1 MRRRSAVLLL
11 PSLLFLGAP
20 ARGEIVERII
30 AKVNGEIITQSE
42 FQARQL
48 AAAQAA
54 RIDPDKVG
62 QFLRENNAKI
72 LQEAIDDLLLVQRA
86 DDAGLRLR
94 PEYIKDV
101 IESIK
106 KENNLTTDEALQ
118 AQLVKEGMTLDD
130 LKRNVEHSI
139 VKRQILSRDV
149 EGKISIT
156 DAEAQAEYDAKIA
169 DYTKPASVTLEE
181 IYVKDEGALA
191 RAKDLVARA
200 RGGEDFPGLAKS
212 FSAGPTAAKGGEL
225 GKIAKGDLT
234 PALEKVAFSLP
245 KGAVSDPIPSG
256 EGFRILKVVDKSDT
270 TVTPFEEAKADIKN
284 RLMQDRWEKEYE
296 TYMADLRKKAIVEL
310 RVREVPLQLN
320 GPVPEGTSLL
330 EGTGLLGT
338 RPLEPPAAPAGTA
351 ARPAAG
357 AAAAP
362 APEDPNAEFT
372 TTQTEAPPAL
382 KKDEENRPKK
392 P

>member
-11 PSLLFLGAP
+11 PSLLLLSPP

-30 AKVNGEIITQSE
+30 AKVNGEIITQTE

-86 DDAGLRLR
+86 DEAGLRLR

-149 EGKISIT
+149 EGKIAIT

-200 RGGEDFPGLAKS
+200 RAGEDFPGLAKS

-225 GKIAKGDLT
+225 GKIAKGDLA

-256 EGFRILKVVDKSDT
+256 EGYRILKVVDKADT
-270 TVTPFEEAKADIKN
+270 SATPFEEAKADIKN

-310 RVREVPLQLN
+310 RVREVPLQLS

-338 RPLEPPAAPAGTA
+338 RPLEQPPAAP

-357 AAAAP
+357 AAAPAP
-362 APEDPNAEFT
+362 ADPDAEFT
-372 TTQTEAPPAL
+372 TTQTEPPPAL
-382 KKDEENRPKK
+382 KKDEENRPPKK